1 MLKNDKLLIGKSG
14 DNEANLILNMANRHG
29 IITGAS
35 GSGKTVT
42 SKVLAES
49 FSEAGVPVLLVDI
62 KGDAS
67 SSCKVGE
74 MTDKIS
80 ERVKSLELE
89 NFTMKR
95 FPTIFWDVF
104 GDKGHPLR
112 TTVSSIGYRLL
123 SRLLNLSE
131 AQEGVLSVVFKI
143 SEVEELKLIDLD
155 DLKSILSYIYNKREE
170 YSEEY
175 GNISPTTL
183 TTIQRHVLTL
193 KEEGGDNFF
202 GEPSFDIKDFMKWDE
217 TTGYGNINVLY
228 AVDLFKNPT
237 IYVIMLLWI
246 LNTLYTELP
255 EVGDPPKPKLVFF
268 IEEAHLVFSEMPSY
282 LVKQV
287 IQIVK
292 LIRSKGV
299 GIYFIS
305 QTPSDVPEEI
315 LGQLGN
321 KVQHVLRSYT
331 KNDEKAL
338 KAAANSFRENSKF
351 NTIEAIQNLGTGEAL
366 ISFQNENGEPS
377 VVDKYTILPPQS
389 YMGAIDEIDRY
400 ACIRASKFYGK
411 YEERVD
417 NESAK
422 EIIDDVNSKEEEIR
436 KKKEEEERRAREQ
449 AEEEARLEKERKEQ
463 EKLEKEEEKERV
475 RLEKEKEKKAKEEA
489 KKKANDPVNKLG
501 KKVANK
507 AVNKVIDKSLNKI
520 LKGFFK

>member
-1 MLKNDKLLIGKSG
+1 MLKDNKLLIGKDG
-14 DNEANLILNMANRHG
+14 EKEANLLLNMANRHG

-67 SSCKVGE
+67 STCKVGE
-74 MTDKIS
+74 MSNKIA
-80 ERVKSLELE
+80 ERVEGLKLTD
-89 NFTMKR
+89 FKPQR
-95 FPTIFWDVF
+95 FPTVFWDVY
-104 GDKGHPLR
+104 GQKGHPLR
-112 TTVSSIGYRLL
+112 TTISKIGYRFL
-123 SRLLNLSE
+123 SRMLNLSE

-143 SEVEELKLIDLD
+143 SEEEELKLLDLD
-155 DLKSILSYIYNKREE
+155 DLKSILGYIYNKREE
-170 YSEEY
+170 YSAEY
-175 GNISPTTL
+175 GNISPATL

-193 KEEGGDNFF
+193 KEEGGDEFF
-202 GEPSFDIKDFMKWDE
+202 GEPSFDINDFMKCDE
-217 TTGYGNINVLY
+217 TTGFGNINVLY

-255 EVGDPPKPKLVFF
+255 EVGDPEKPKLVFF
-268 IEEAHLVFSEMPSY
+268 IEEAHLVFDEMPSY
-282 LVKQV
+282 IVKQV

-305 QTPSDVPEEI
+305 QAPSDIPEEI

-338 KAAANSFRENSKF
+338 HAAANSFRENPKIK
-351 NTIEAIQNLGTGEAL
+351 TVDAIQALGTGEAL
-366 ISFQNENGEPS
+366 ISFQNEKGEPE
-377 VVDKYTILPPQS
+377 VVDKFTILPPES

-400 ACIRASKFYGK
+400 AVIRASKFFGK
-411 YEERVD
+411 YETKVN
-417 NESAK
+417 NESAN
-422 EIIDDVNSKEEEIR
+422 EIIEDMNAKDLEL
-436 KKKEEEERRAREQ
+436 KKQ
-449 AEEEARLEKERKEQ
+449 
-463 EKLEKEEEKERV
+463 KEEEKRKAEEAKAA
-475 RLEKEKEKKAKEEA
+475 EKLAKEEA
-489 KKKANDPVNKLG
+489 KAKALEEKEKAKKEKEAERAKAKDPVNKLG

-507 AVNKVIDKSLNKI
+507 AVDKVINKGLNSLF
-520 LKGFFK
+520 KGLFK